1 MKKAKDVDYRITRT
15 AQDTDLKDDD
25 FAFVFNSQGVIR
37 AVQINGD
44 MDDDDEL
51 PHDVNKMIEYVSEL
65 KLLSKVGR
73 TLH

>member
-15 AQDTDLKDDD
+15 AEDTDLKDDD

-44 MDDDDEL
+44 MDDNDEL